1 MSNKV
6 ICEFAENIDATRIIS
21 MEGSLV
27 ELEVLAS
34 GAGNINGHAVQV
46 IANHLMRRLQD
57 GTAMT
62 TCRII
67 ATAEGSF
74 DTIALTGSSSGER
87 DDDGSYRLRGS
98 MRAQS
103 TGGVFKDLDG
113 KNMSAKGE
121 ITPDGHVNSVYS
133 LPE

>member
-6 ICEFAENIDATRIIS
+6 ICEFAEKIDATRIIS
-21 MEGSLV
+21 MEGNLV

-34 GAGNINGHAVQV
+34 GTGDIDGHAVQV

-62 TCRII
+62 TCRIV

-74 DTIALTGSSSGER
+74 DTIALTGSSSGVR
-87 DDDGSYRLRGS
+87 DDDGTYHLRGS

-103 TGGVFKDLDG
+103 TGGVFEDLDG
-113 KNMSAKGE
+113 KNMSSTGE
-121 ITPDGHVNSVYS
+121 ITPDGHVNSVYR